1 MGSQDSY
8 GTDEDASPYGSFT
21 LDEIASVF
29 EADGVAAGE
38 PGEGDVCA
46 KGFYTGRTAGP
57 HPCRP
62 GLIWKAPTRSSPT
75 TTCSTGTTAATASMT
90 PCSTSATT
98 SLTWTKVDLIVF
110 DPGDEATMYPASFH
124 PH

>member
-1 MGSQDSY
+1 MTTITITTSATPTCGLPEDSY

-46 KGFYTGRTAGP
+46 KGFYTVEPRARFP
-57 HPCRP
+57 PACI
-62 GLIWKAPTRSSPT
+62 IWKVPTRSSPT
-75 TTCSTGTTAATASMT
+75 TTCSTGTTAAIQ
-90 PCSTSATT
+90 PR
-98 SLTWTKVDLIVF
+98 
-110 DPGDEATMYPASFH
+110 
-124 PH
+124 